1 MRKVIY
7 SAAAS
12 LDGFIAGPGEAI
24 DWLRMSKDAGRIL
37 TELWKGVDTILMGRK
52 TYDFSIR
59 GGGGGGGGSKM
70 KTYIFSRTM
79 IEAPKRAELVREDPA
94 GFVRALKAGPGGNIF
109 IMGGGELG
117 SVLIEGGAVDEIGLS
132 VHPLLLGGGV
142 PLFRPI
148 AQRVELALVEAR
160 AIGRDCVFLHYVVAA

>member
-12 LDGFIAGPGEAI
+12 LDGYIAGPGEAI
-24 DWLRMSKDAGRIL
+24 DWLRMSEDAGRIL
-37 TELWKGVDTILMGRK
+37 TELWEGVDTILMGRK
-52 TYDFSIR
+52 TYDFSTR
-59 GGGGGGGGSKM
+59 GGGGGGGSKM

-79 IEAPKRAELVREDPA
+79 TEAPKRAELVREDPA
-94 GFVRALKAGPGGNIF
+94 GFVRALKAQPGGNMF
-109 IMGGGELG
+109 ILGGGELG

-148 AQRVELALVEAR
+148 ALRVELALVEAR
-160 AIGRDCVFLHYVVAA
+160 AIARDCVFLRYAVVT

>member
-12 LDGFIAGPGEAI
+12 LDGYIAGPGEAI
-24 DWLRMSKDAGRIL
+24 DWLRMSEDTGRIL

-52 TYDFSIR
+52 TYDFSVR
-59 GGGGGGGGSKM
+59 GGGAGGSSKM

-79 IEAPKRAELVREDPA
+79 TEAPKRAELVREDPA

-109 IMGGGELG
+109 ILGGGELG

-148 AQRVELALVEAR
+148 AQRVELVLVEAR
-160 AIGRDCVFLHYVVAA
+160 AIARDCVFLRYAVAA